1 MNYLRY
7 KKGIHKIVP
16 LKVKVKRD
24 QLRNINE
31 FQILLENI
39 N

>member
-1 MNYLRY
+1 ME
-7 KKGIHKIVP
+7 KKKIVP
-16 LKVKVKRD
+16 PKVKVKRD

-31 FQILLENI
+31 FQILLGNI